1 MKHDPCPQW
10 VHNLAKIETI
20 KKIQRT
26 TCKELGEN
34 YILDAQ
40 SISNYNMATNHL
52 EILLKCRFWFCRHR
66 MRWDSAFSMSSH
78 VMPMLLIHGP
88 HWVQFS
94 SVQFSS
100 VQFSHSVGSNSLPP
114 HGLQHPRLPFPSPT
128 PGACSNSC
136 PSSRWCHPTISSSVI
151 PFSSCLQSFPAS
163 GSFLMSQFYR
173 WQNLDHGL
181 ASSKLIEFIAL
192 FWSQMAQSAS
202 NQSILE
208 RPGKTSLR
216 RGRLSWVIKDEPFFR
231 KNLE

>member
-1 MKHDPCPQW
+1 MTPVLNEFITWQRYRQ
-10 VHNLAKIETI
+10 L

-78 VMPMLLIHGP
+78 VMPMLLICGP

-94 SVQFSS
+94 SVQFNHL
-100 VQFSHSVGSNSLPP
+100 VVSNSLPL
-114 HGLQHPRLPFPSPT
+114 HGLQHPRLPFPSLT

-136 PSSRWCHPTISSSVI
+136 PSSQWCHPTISSSVI

-173 WQNLDHGL
+173 WPNLDHGV

-192 FWSQMAQSAS
+192 FWSQMAQSKC
-202 NQSILE
+202 I
-208 RPGKTSLR
+208 
-216 RGRLSWVIKDEPFFR
+216 
-231 KNLE
+231 

>member
-1 MKHDPCPQW
+1 MKHDPSPQW

-100 VQFSHSVGSNSLPP
+100 VQYSSVTQLGPTLCHPMDCSTPGFPFHHQLPELAQTHVHRVGDATQPSHPLSSPSPPALSLSQ
-114 HGLQHPRLPFPSPT
+114 HRGLFKWVSSSHEVAKILEFQLQH
-128 PGACSNSC
+128 
-136 PSSRWCHPTISSSVI
+136 
-151 PFSSCLQSFPAS
+151 QSFQWTRRTD
-163 GSFLMSQFYR
+163 FL
-173 WQNLDHGL
+173 
-181 ASSKLIEFIAL
+181 
-192 FWSQMAQSAS
+192 
-202 NQSILE
+202 
-208 RPGKTSLR
+208 
-216 RGRLSWVIKDEPFFR
+216 
-231 KNLE
+231 